1 MRGWWKQKRDAKAG
15 REEAER
21 TLEEVKSRDPEIAEL
36 GHKHR
41 VLNAV
46 NGFGESAERAI
57 AMRKRRHA

>member
-1 MRGWWKQKRDAKAG
+1 MRWWWKQKRDARVG

-21 TLEEVKSRDPEIAEL
+21 TLAEVKSRDKEIADL
-36 GHKHR
+36 GHRHR
-41 VLNAV
+41 VLVAV